1 MIDQQA
7 YKLGQR
13 KVLTDIITFLVVHK
27 DLTSESI
34 SLLDFLYNYEVKDF
48 QEIIWPEG

>member
-1 MIDQQA
+1 MNTQEQQA

-13 KVLTDIITFLVVHK
+13 KVLGDLLVTLMLHK
-27 DLTSESI
+27 KADKVILNFVS
-34 SLLDFLYNYEVKDF
+34 NYEVKDF